1 MVASGSDDN
10 SSADVAH
17 VVVDDTIKVDP
28 DTVGHK
34 RREREDDVEALVD
47 AVPEVANSQDL
58 QATQDKEIHD
68 AVTKMEETVGVDVAF
83 DAAAAAAAVVPPPET
98 LKDSATPMQDTVEE
112 AAAAGLGV
120 DPNGVASVKFE
131 CKRMARVSFNS
142 WFDFDSYFEMYMQET
157 FQPYRMRSSCS
168 VEAYRRNQQKVMLN
182 NKSSRGRRA
191 EFPDAAIH
199 HHRIYMCTHAM
210 KARCRGANTRPGQ
223 KYRGI
228 GCMSKI
234 NVKITPADNPSKYM
248 VIVTDQV
255 VSHNHPVSREIY
267 EAYPDVLLKMMRRS
281 QLSQSMLGHPPPPKF
296 ETPQQTQ
303 KYERAMNTFQSVA
316 ETMARLSDEDYEAQL
331 GQLQRLYT
339 PATEQDHTV

>member
-1 MVASGSDDN
+1 MVASG
-10 SSADVAH
+10 ADENTPADAATTQ
-17 VVVDDTIKVDP
+17 VVVEDIGKVDHDP
-28 DTVGHK
+28 VVGEK
-34 RREREDDVEALVD
+34 RRERDDDVASLVPTVD
-47 AVPEVANSQDL
+47 AVTADDTNSQDS
-58 QATQDKEIHD
+58 QATQDDEMHD
-68 AVTKMEETVGVDVAF
+68 VVAKMKETVGVDVAF
-83 DAAAAAAAVVPPPET
+83 DAAAAAAAVVPPPEP
-98 LKDSATPMQDTVEE
+98 LKTDSATPVQDAVAA
-112 AAAAGLGV
+112 AAAAGVGA
-120 DPNGVASVKFE
+120 DPNATANVKFDS
-131 CKRMARVSFNS
+131 KRMARVSFNS

-157 FQPYRMRSSCS
+157 FQPFRMRSSCS
-168 VEAYRRNQQKVMLN
+168 VEAYRRNQQK
-182 NKSSRGRRA
+182 
-191 EFPDAAIH
+191 
-199 HHRIYMCTHAM
+199 
-210 KARCRGANTRPGQ
+210 

-228 GCMSKI
+228 GCMAKI

-255 VSHNHPVSREIY
+255 VTHNHPVSREIY

-339 PATEQDHTV
+339 PATEQDQTV